1 MKYTE
6 IVSLGIYRFVHTD
19 EKLWNGKLDLRIQK
33 YDSDT
38 KRYKDMYLLDNQE
51 QLNQTYYDQIEKLH
65 ARIGDL
71 RDENNRQHDEVK
83 AVINQKLS
91 GYGERITA
99 LEKWRWIVVGAILL
113 AAFLFSTTNVVDW
126 IQ

>member
-1 MKYTE
+1 MAIDNGDKALLARLDIAIDKLAE
-6 IVSLGIYRFVHTD
+6 VSADIKAVLAVH
-19 EKLWNGKLDLRIQK
+19 E
-33 YDSDT
+33 T
-38 KRYKDMYLLDNQE
+38 KFENQE

-71 RDENNRQHDEVK
+71 RDENNIQHDEVK
-83 AVINQKLS
+83 SAINSKLS
-91 GYGERITA
+91 NYSERITA

-126 IQ
+126 LQ

>member
-1 MKYTE
+1 MAIDNGDKALLARLDIAIDKLAE
-6 IVSLGIYRFVHTD
+6 VSADIKAVLAVH
-19 EKLWNGKLDLRIQK
+19 E
-33 YDSDT
+33 T
-38 KRYKDMYLLDNQE
+38 KFDNQE

-83 AVINQKLS
+83 SAINSKLS
-91 GYGERITA
+91 NYSERITA

-126 IQ
+126 LQ